1 MELAIKDA
9 IFYHAHCNLMA
20 GLVEAGDLIYL
31 GKRPGIKGMNAALRE
46 MGETRSLVDVLTGKD
61 LPKNQSTNDAIGA
74 LIGNKPATNAL
85 ARISLTGVL
94 SGLQKASDSVL
105 ETDKKWQE
113 AQSNFGGLLDPIT
126 VHSVNGVKD
135 AVNKAIK
142 SAKDRIPAIAATL
155 ETIKATLKGNSS
167 DDVTAKANT
176 DTQGQIAEMFLI
188 SHDLTRGANSFKDA
202 VEKALS
208 NVKKGAAAKLT
219 KSAESISQSVK
230 KALAEAITAG
240 KIAIDVTRTKLVR
253 ADALKTVSLR
263 TIKAITLERDAK
275 DALKAAIKAAK
286 GLDKAVGDAA
296 IAKIKKVADAAT
308 QTSTKIKGV
317 MTDSKKSIVASL
329 SSYANGLDTT
339 TGSGKA
345 ALNRLA
351 KVVLKTVPA
360 DLKDAKAALLKI
372 LTPKLSTTEIVA
384 LAQAIVAPPA
394 PAPAPPPVNPP

>member
-1 MELAIKDA
+1 
-9 IFYHAHCNLMA
+9 MA

-94 SGLQKASDSVL
+94 SGLQKASNSVL

-202 VEKALS
+202 V
-208 NVKKGAAAKLT
+208 
-219 KSAESISQSVK
+219 
-230 KALAEAITAG
+230 
-240 KIAIDVTRTKLVR
+240 
-253 ADALKTVSLR
+253 
-263 TIKAITLERDAK
+263 
-275 DALKAAIKAAK
+275 
-286 GLDKAVGDAA
+286 
-296 IAKIKKVADAAT
+296 
-308 QTSTKIKGV
+308 
-317 MTDSKKSIVASL
+317 
-329 SSYANGLDTT
+329 
-339 TGSGKA
+339 
-345 ALNRLA
+345 
-351 KVVLKTVPA
+351 
-360 DLKDAKAALLKI
+360 
-372 LTPKLSTTEIVA
+372 
-384 LAQAIVAPPA
+384 
-394 PAPAPPPVNPP
+394 